1 MMKYILLLLT
11 ICLSAGPLSANNA
24 EFSDDSSEVQSVI
37 AQQNAAQIKLTVRG
51 KSVRVQN
58 ASGLTMDVYSLTGA
72 KVTSVKID
80 ASDKSI
86 SLNVSQGIYIIKV
99 GNVVRKVSLS

>member
-11 ICLSAGPLSANNA
+11 ICLSAGPLFANNA
-24 EFSDDSSEVQSVI
+24 EFNDDSSEAQSVI